1 MKKLLFATGTI
12 LLAGIIF
19 IVIYYRIAPKNV
31 KKTILPAI
39 ARQLEFELNDAH
51 YTHSKSGRKRWEL
64 TAAKAQRNKGSD
76 KILLTDI
83 HVILFATDNTQ
94 TVITADQGTYNTNN
108 NNVTLTGHIRIS
120 NAKDTITTEELTYL
134 DQKEEII
141 INKPVTI
148 NRSGFRI
155 KAERASMEV
164 PKNRFHFSGGVKAHI
179 KLQGAKND

>member
-1 MKKLLFATGTI
+1 MKKLLFAVGMI
-12 LLAGIIF
+12 ILAGIIC
-19 IVIYYRIAPKNV
+19 IAVYYRMAPQTV

-76 KILLTDI
+76 NIILTDI
-83 HVILFATDNTQ
+83 HVILFATDGSQ
-94 TVITADQGTYNTNN
+94 TIITSDQGTYNTNN
-108 NNVTLTGHIRIS
+108 NNVSLTGHIHIK
-120 NAKDTITTEELTYL
+120 NATDTITTEELTYL
-134 DQKEEII
+134 DQREEII

-148 NRSGFRI
+148 IRTGFSI
-155 KAERASMEV
+155 KAQRASMEV

-179 KLQGAKND
+179 KGSPKNK

>member
-1 MKKLLFATGTI
+1 MKKLVLAAGVI

-19 IVIYYRIAPKNV
+19 SAVYFRMAPQTV
-31 KKTILPAI
+31 KKTILPVI

-76 KILLTDI
+76 NIILTDI
-83 HVILFATDNTQ
+83 HVTLFATDDSQ
-94 TVITADQGTYNTNN
+94 TLITADQGSYNTNN
-108 NNVTLTGHIRIS
+108 NNVYLTGHIRIS
-120 NAKDTITTEELTYL
+120 NASDIITTEELTYL

-148 NRSGFRI
+148 KRTGFSI
-155 KAERASMEV
+155 KAKRASMEV
-164 PKNRFHFSGGVKAHI
+164 PENRFHFSGGVKAHI
-179 KLQGAKND
+179 KLQGEKK

>member
-1 MKKLLFATGTI
+1 MKKLLLAAGVI
-12 LLAGIIF
+12 ILAGIIF
-19 IVIYYRIAPKNV
+19 SVVYYRMAPKTV

-76 KILLTDI
+76 NIILTDI
-83 HVILFATDNTQ
+83 HVTLFATDGSQ
-94 TVITADQGTYNTNN
+94 TIITSDQGSYNTNN
-108 NNVTLTGHIRIS
+108 NNVSLTGHIHIK
-120 NAKDTITTEELTYL
+120 NATDTITTEELIYL

-148 NRSGFRI
+148 NRTGFSI
-155 KAERASMEV
+155 KAQHASMEV
-164 PKNRFHFSGGVKAHI
+164 AKNRFHFSGGVKAHI
-179 KLQGAKND
+179 KLQGEKK